1 MLDIK
6 FIRENVDIV
15 KNAIKVKGVSCD
27 LDALLKLDEKIIA
40 NKTEV
45 QGYQEKVNALS
56 KQIPVASDDDKKKMV
71 EESKNYGDKIKALE
85 KEIEPDLKK
94 YNALLMSVPQIPDPS
109 VPVGADD
116 SENVVIKTNGEIT
129 KFDFQPRDQME
140 LTELNDW
147 VDFDHIAKVSGARI
161 YALKGELARLEVALH
176 MYVLDKL
183 AKKGFRQ
190 ISCPSLCK
198 IDALFQAGHF
208 VGDDPSVMDNDVYIN
223 VIDSGNGNR
232 IGTKRQNV
240 NSRFVV
246 RFFKS
251 DTLELD
257 GFASSRLPV
266 TFSYQ
271 KYTEDY
277 YIWGYDQNDTNVDAV
292 MSSFIC
298 EGLASGLQH
307 VGDSA
312 VVKLIVP
319 FKVGPSSFQSSGE
332 PLYFPKVRYTF
343 EQ

>member
-1 MLDIK
+1 MNKILGSSLMMTAVLLITSCDKTQSYADMLKAEEKAIERLMD
-6 FIRENVDIV
+6 EEDIV
-15 KNAIKVKGVSCD
+15 VLKEYPADGVF
-27 LDALLKLDEKIIA
+27 KE
-40 NKTEV
+40 NEF
-45 QGYQEKVNALS
+45 YQ
-56 KQIPVASDDDKKKMV
+56 
-71 EESKNYGDKIKALE
+71 
-85 KEIEPDLKK
+85 
-94 YNALLMSVPQIPDPS
+94 
-109 VPVGADD
+109 
-116 SENVVIKTNGEIT
+116 
-129 KFDFQPRDQME
+129 
-140 LTELNDW
+140 
-147 VDFDHIAKVSGARI
+147 
-161 YALKGELARLEVALH
+161 
-176 MYVLDKL
+176 
-183 AKKGFRQ
+183 
-190 ISCPSLCK
+190 
-198 IDALFQAGHF
+198 
-208 VGDDPSVMDNDVYIN
+208 MDNDVYIN

-271 KYTEDY
+271 KYTEYY

>member
-1 MLDIK
+1 MNKILGSSLMMTAVLLITSCDKTQSYADMLKAEEKAIERLMD
-6 FIRENVDIV
+6 EEDIV
-15 KNAIKVKGVSCD
+15 VLKEYPADGVF
-27 LDALLKLDEKIIA
+27 KE
-40 NKTEV
+40 NEF
-45 QGYQEKVNALS
+45 YQ
-56 KQIPVASDDDKKKMV
+56 
-71 EESKNYGDKIKALE
+71 
-85 KEIEPDLKK
+85 
-94 YNALLMSVPQIPDPS
+94 
-109 VPVGADD
+109 
-116 SENVVIKTNGEIT
+116 
-129 KFDFQPRDQME
+129 
-140 LTELNDW
+140 
-147 VDFDHIAKVSGARI
+147 
-161 YALKGELARLEVALH
+161 
-176 MYVLDKL
+176 
-183 AKKGFRQ
+183 
-190 ISCPSLCK
+190 
-198 IDALFQAGHF
+198 
-208 VGDDPSVMDNDVYIN
+208 MDNDVYIN

-277 YIWGYDQNDTNVDAV
+277 YIGGYDQNDTNVDAV

>member
-1 MLDIK
+1 
-6 FIRENVDIV
+6 
-15 KNAIKVKGVSCD
+15 
-27 LDALLKLDEKIIA
+27 
-40 NKTEV
+40 
-45 QGYQEKVNALS
+45 
-56 KQIPVASDDDKKKMV
+56 
-71 EESKNYGDKIKALE
+71 
-85 KEIEPDLKK
+85 
-94 YNALLMSVPQIPDPS
+94 
-109 VPVGADD
+109 
-116 SENVVIKTNGEIT
+116 
-129 KFDFQPRDQME
+129 
-140 LTELNDW
+140 
-147 VDFDHIAKVSGARI
+147 
-161 YALKGELARLEVALH
+161 
-176 MYVLDKL
+176 
-183 AKKGFRQ
+183 
-190 ISCPSLCK
+190 
-198 IDALFQAGHF
+198 
-208 VGDDPSVMDNDVYIN
+208 MDNDVYIN

>member
-1 MLDIK
+1 MNKILGSSLMMTAVLLITSCDKTQSYADMLKAEEKAIERLMD
-6 FIRENVDIV
+6 EEDIV
-15 KNAIKVKGVSCD
+15 VLKEYPADGVF
-27 LDALLKLDEKIIA
+27 KE
-40 NKTEV
+40 NEF
-45 QGYQEKVNALS
+45 YQ
-56 KQIPVASDDDKKKMV
+56 
-71 EESKNYGDKIKALE
+71 
-85 KEIEPDLKK
+85 
-94 YNALLMSVPQIPDPS
+94 
-109 VPVGADD
+109 
-116 SENVVIKTNGEIT
+116 
-129 KFDFQPRDQME
+129 
-140 LTELNDW
+140 
-147 VDFDHIAKVSGARI
+147 
-161 YALKGELARLEVALH
+161 
-176 MYVLDKL
+176 
-183 AKKGFRQ
+183 
-190 ISCPSLCK
+190 
-198 IDALFQAGHF
+198 
-208 VGDDPSVMDNDVYIN
+208 MDNDVYIN

-277 YIWGYDQNDTNVDAV
+277 YIWRYDQNDTNVDAV

>member
-1 MLDIK
+1 MNKILGSSLMMTAVLLITSCDKTQSYADMLKAEEKAIERLMD
-6 FIRENVDIV
+6 EEDIV
-15 KNAIKVKGVSCD
+15 VLKEYPADGVF
-27 LDALLKLDEKIIA
+27 KE
-40 NKTEV
+40 NEF
-45 QGYQEKVNALS
+45 YQ
-56 KQIPVASDDDKKKMV
+56 
-71 EESKNYGDKIKALE
+71 
-85 KEIEPDLKK
+85 
-94 YNALLMSVPQIPDPS
+94 
-109 VPVGADD
+109 
-116 SENVVIKTNGEIT
+116 
-129 KFDFQPRDQME
+129 
-140 LTELNDW
+140 
-147 VDFDHIAKVSGARI
+147 
-161 YALKGELARLEVALH
+161 
-176 MYVLDKL
+176 
-183 AKKGFRQ
+183 
-190 ISCPSLCK
+190 
-198 IDALFQAGHF
+198 
-208 VGDDPSVMDNDVYIN
+208 MDNDVYIN

-271 KYTEDY
+271 KYTEVY

-319 FKVGPSSFQSSGE
+319 FKVGPSSFQQSGE

>member
-1 MLDIK
+1 MMTAVLLITSCDKTQSYADMLKAEEKSIERLMD
-6 FIRENVDIV
+6 EEDIV
-15 KNAIKVKGVSCD
+15 VLKEYPADGVF
-27 LDALLKLDEKIIA
+27 KE
-40 NKTEV
+40 NEF
-45 QGYQEKVNALS
+45 YQ
-56 KQIPVASDDDKKKMV
+56 
-71 EESKNYGDKIKALE
+71 
-85 KEIEPDLKK
+85 
-94 YNALLMSVPQIPDPS
+94 
-109 VPVGADD
+109 
-116 SENVVIKTNGEIT
+116 
-129 KFDFQPRDQME
+129 
-140 LTELNDW
+140 
-147 VDFDHIAKVSGARI
+147 
-161 YALKGELARLEVALH
+161 
-176 MYVLDKL
+176 
-183 AKKGFRQ
+183 
-190 ISCPSLCK
+190 
-198 IDALFQAGHF
+198 
-208 VGDDPSVMDNDVYIN
+208 MDNDVYIN

-257 GFASSRLPV
+257 GFSSSRLPV

-319 FKVGPSSFQSSGE
+319 FKVGPTSFQQSGE

>member
-1 MLDIK
+1 MNKILGSSLMMTAVLLITSCDKTQSYADMLKAEEKAIERLMD
-6 FIRENVDIV
+6 EEDIV
-15 KNAIKVKGVSCD
+15 VLKEYPADGVF
-27 LDALLKLDEKIIA
+27 KE
-40 NKTEV
+40 NEF
-45 QGYQEKVNALS
+45 YQ
-56 KQIPVASDDDKKKMV
+56 
-71 EESKNYGDKIKALE
+71 
-85 KEIEPDLKK
+85 
-94 YNALLMSVPQIPDPS
+94 
-109 VPVGADD
+109 
-116 SENVVIKTNGEIT
+116 
-129 KFDFQPRDQME
+129 
-140 LTELNDW
+140 
-147 VDFDHIAKVSGARI
+147 
-161 YALKGELARLEVALH
+161 
-176 MYVLDKL
+176 
-183 AKKGFRQ
+183 
-190 ISCPSLCK
+190 
-198 IDALFQAGHF
+198 
-208 VGDDPSVMDNDVYIN
+208 MDNDVYIN

-271 KYTEDY
+271 NYTEDY

>member
-1 MLDIK
+1 MNKILGSSLMMTAVLLITSCDKTQSYADMLKAEEKAIERLMD
-6 FIRENVDIV
+6 EEDIV
-15 KNAIKVKGVSCD
+15 VLKEYPADGVF
-27 LDALLKLDEKIIA
+27 KE
-40 NKTEV
+40 NEF
-45 QGYQEKVNALS
+45 YQ
-56 KQIPVASDDDKKKMV
+56 
-71 EESKNYGDKIKALE
+71 
-85 KEIEPDLKK
+85 
-94 YNALLMSVPQIPDPS
+94 
-109 VPVGADD
+109 
-116 SENVVIKTNGEIT
+116 
-129 KFDFQPRDQME
+129 
-140 LTELNDW
+140 
-147 VDFDHIAKVSGARI
+147 
-161 YALKGELARLEVALH
+161 
-176 MYVLDKL
+176 
-183 AKKGFRQ
+183 
-190 ISCPSLCK
+190 
-198 IDALFQAGHF
+198 
-208 VGDDPSVMDNDVYIN
+208 MDNDVYIN

-266 TFSYQ
+266 TFSYK

>member
-1 MLDIK
+1 MNKILGSSLMMTAVLLITSCDKTQSYADMLKAEEKAIERLMD
-6 FIRENVDIV
+6 EEDIV
-15 KNAIKVKGVSCD
+15 VLKEYPADGVF
-27 LDALLKLDEKIIA
+27 KE
-40 NKTEV
+40 NEF
-45 QGYQEKVNALS
+45 YQ
-56 KQIPVASDDDKKKMV
+56 
-71 EESKNYGDKIKALE
+71 
-85 KEIEPDLKK
+85 
-94 YNALLMSVPQIPDPS
+94 
-109 VPVGADD
+109 
-116 SENVVIKTNGEIT
+116 
-129 KFDFQPRDQME
+129 
-140 LTELNDW
+140 
-147 VDFDHIAKVSGARI
+147 
-161 YALKGELARLEVALH
+161 
-176 MYVLDKL
+176 
-183 AKKGFRQ
+183 
-190 ISCPSLCK
+190 
-198 IDALFQAGHF
+198 
-208 VGDDPSVMDNDVYIN
+208 MDNDVYIN

-232 IGTKRQNV
+232 MGTKRQNV
-240 NSRFVV
+240 TSRFVV

-271 KYTEDY
+271 KYTEVY

-319 FKVGPSSFQSSGE
+319 FKVGPSSFQQSGE

>member
-1 MLDIK
+1 MNKILGSSLMMTAVLLIT
-6 FIRENVDIV
+6 
-15 KNAIKVKGVSCD
+15 SCD
-27 LDALLKLDEKIIA
+27 KTQSYADMLKAEEKAIERLMDEENIVVLKEYPA
-40 NKTEV
+40 DGVFKENEF
-45 QGYQEKVNALS
+45 YQ
-56 KQIPVASDDDKKKMV
+56 
-71 EESKNYGDKIKALE
+71 
-85 KEIEPDLKK
+85 
-94 YNALLMSVPQIPDPS
+94 
-109 VPVGADD
+109 
-116 SENVVIKTNGEIT
+116 
-129 KFDFQPRDQME
+129 
-140 LTELNDW
+140 
-147 VDFDHIAKVSGARI
+147 
-161 YALKGELARLEVALH
+161 
-176 MYVLDKL
+176 
-183 AKKGFRQ
+183 
-190 ISCPSLCK
+190 
-198 IDALFQAGHF
+198 
-208 VGDDPSVMDNDVYIN
+208 MDNDVYIN

-319 FKVGPSSFQSSGE
+319 FKVRPSSFQSSGE

>member
-1 MLDIK
+1 MNKILGSSLMMTAVLLITSCDKTQSYADMLKAEEKAIERLMD
-6 FIRENVDIV
+6 EEDIV
-15 KNAIKVKGVSCD
+15 VLKEYPADGVF
-27 LDALLKLDEKIIA
+27 KE
-40 NKTEV
+40 NEF
-45 QGYQEKVNALS
+45 YQ
-56 KQIPVASDDDKKKMV
+56 
-71 EESKNYGDKIKALE
+71 
-85 KEIEPDLKK
+85 
-94 YNALLMSVPQIPDPS
+94 
-109 VPVGADD
+109 
-116 SENVVIKTNGEIT
+116 
-129 KFDFQPRDQME
+129 
-140 LTELNDW
+140 
-147 VDFDHIAKVSGARI
+147 
-161 YALKGELARLEVALH
+161 
-176 MYVLDKL
+176 
-183 AKKGFRQ
+183 
-190 ISCPSLCK
+190 
-198 IDALFQAGHF
+198 
-208 VGDDPSVMDNDVYIN
+208 MDNDVYIN

-232 IGTKRQNV
+232 MGTKRQNV

-271 KYTEDY
+271 KYTEVY

-319 FKVGPSSFQSSGE
+319 FKVGPSSFQQSGE

>member
-1 MLDIK
+1 MMTAVLLIT
-6 FIRENVDIV
+6 
-15 KNAIKVKGVSCD
+15 SCD
-27 LDALLKLDEKIIA
+27 KTQSYADMLKAEEKAIERLMDEENIVVLKEYPA
-40 NKTEV
+40 DGVFKENEF
-45 QGYQEKVNALS
+45 YQ
-56 KQIPVASDDDKKKMV
+56 
-71 EESKNYGDKIKALE
+71 
-85 KEIEPDLKK
+85 
-94 YNALLMSVPQIPDPS
+94 
-109 VPVGADD
+109 
-116 SENVVIKTNGEIT
+116 
-129 KFDFQPRDQME
+129 
-140 LTELNDW
+140 
-147 VDFDHIAKVSGARI
+147 
-161 YALKGELARLEVALH
+161 
-176 MYVLDKL
+176 
-183 AKKGFRQ
+183 
-190 ISCPSLCK
+190 
-198 IDALFQAGHF
+198 
-208 VGDDPSVMDNDVYIN
+208 MDNDVYIN

>member
-1 MLDIK
+1 MNKILGSSLMMTAVLLIT
-6 FIRENVDIV
+6 
-15 KNAIKVKGVSCD
+15 SCD
-27 LDALLKLDEKIIA
+27 KTQSYADMLKAEEKAIERLMDEENIVVLKEYPA
-40 NKTEV
+40 DGVFKENEF
-45 QGYQEKVNALS
+45 YQ
-56 KQIPVASDDDKKKMV
+56 
-71 EESKNYGDKIKALE
+71 
-85 KEIEPDLKK
+85 
-94 YNALLMSVPQIPDPS
+94 
-109 VPVGADD
+109 
-116 SENVVIKTNGEIT
+116 
-129 KFDFQPRDQME
+129 
-140 LTELNDW
+140 
-147 VDFDHIAKVSGARI
+147 
-161 YALKGELARLEVALH
+161 
-176 MYVLDKL
+176 
-183 AKKGFRQ
+183 
-190 ISCPSLCK
+190 
-198 IDALFQAGHF
+198 
-208 VGDDPSVMDNDVYIN
+208 MDNDVYIN

-271 KYTEDY
+271 KY

>member
-1 MLDIK
+1 MNKILGSSLMMTAVLLITSCDKTQSYADMLKAEEKAIERLMD
-6 FIRENVDIV
+6 EEDIV
-15 KNAIKVKGVSCD
+15 VLKEYPADGVF
-27 LDALLKLDEKIIA
+27 KE
-40 NKTEV
+40 NEF
-45 QGYQEKVNALS
+45 YQ
-56 KQIPVASDDDKKKMV
+56 
-71 EESKNYGDKIKALE
+71 
-85 KEIEPDLKK
+85 
-94 YNALLMSVPQIPDPS
+94 
-109 VPVGADD
+109 
-116 SENVVIKTNGEIT
+116 
-129 KFDFQPRDQME
+129 
-140 LTELNDW
+140 
-147 VDFDHIAKVSGARI
+147 
-161 YALKGELARLEVALH
+161 
-176 MYVLDKL
+176 
-183 AKKGFRQ
+183 
-190 ISCPSLCK
+190 
-198 IDALFQAGHF
+198 
-208 VGDDPSVMDNDVYIN
+208 MDNDVYIN

-232 IGTKRQNV
+232 IGTKKRQNV
-240 NSRFVV
+240 NCRFVV

-271 KYTEDY
+271 KYAEDY
-277 YIWGYDQNDTNVDAV
+277 YIWRYDQNDTNVDAV

>member
-1 MLDIK
+1 MNKILGSSLMMTAVLLITSCDKTQSYADMLKAEEKAIERLMD
-6 FIRENVDIV
+6 EEDIV
-15 KNAIKVKGVSCD
+15 VLKEYPADGVF
-27 LDALLKLDEKIIA
+27 KE
-40 NKTEV
+40 NEF
-45 QGYQEKVNALS
+45 YQ
-56 KQIPVASDDDKKKMV
+56 
-71 EESKNYGDKIKALE
+71 
-85 KEIEPDLKK
+85 
-94 YNALLMSVPQIPDPS
+94 
-109 VPVGADD
+109 
-116 SENVVIKTNGEIT
+116 
-129 KFDFQPRDQME
+129 
-140 LTELNDW
+140 
-147 VDFDHIAKVSGARI
+147 
-161 YALKGELARLEVALH
+161 
-176 MYVLDKL
+176 
-183 AKKGFRQ
+183 
-190 ISCPSLCK
+190 
-198 IDALFQAGHF
+198 
-208 VGDDPSVMDNDVYIN
+208 MDNDVYIN

-271 KYTEDY
+271 KYAEDY
-277 YIWGYDQNDTNVDAV
+277 YYWGYDQNDTNVDAV

>member
-1 MLDIK
+1 MLEDERDAIERL
-6 FIRENVDIV
+6 IDEEGIV
-15 KNAIKVKGVSCD
+15 V
-27 LDALLKLDEKIIA
+27 LDEYPADGVFKE
-40 NKTEV
+40 NEF
-45 QGYQEKVNALS
+45 YQ
-56 KQIPVASDDDKKKMV
+56 
-71 EESKNYGDKIKALE
+71 
-85 KEIEPDLKK
+85 
-94 YNALLMSVPQIPDPS
+94 
-109 VPVGADD
+109 
-116 SENVVIKTNGEIT
+116 
-129 KFDFQPRDQME
+129 
-140 LTELNDW
+140 
-147 VDFDHIAKVSGARI
+147 
-161 YALKGELARLEVALH
+161 
-176 MYVLDKL
+176 
-183 AKKGFRQ
+183 
-190 ISCPSLCK
+190 
-198 IDALFQAGHF
+198 
-208 VGDDPSVMDNDVYIN
+208 MDNDVYIN

-240 NSRFVV
+240 NCRFVV

-257 GFASSRLPV
+257 GFANPYLPV

>member
-1 MLDIK
+1 MNKILGSSLMMTAVLLITSCDKTQSYADMLKAEEKAIERLMD
-6 FIRENVDIV
+6 EEDIV
-15 KNAIKVKGVSCD
+15 VLKEYPADGVF
-27 LDALLKLDEKIIA
+27 KE
-40 NKTEV
+40 NEF
-45 QGYQEKVNALS
+45 YQ
-56 KQIPVASDDDKKKMV
+56 
-71 EESKNYGDKIKALE
+71 
-85 KEIEPDLKK
+85 
-94 YNALLMSVPQIPDPS
+94 
-109 VPVGADD
+109 
-116 SENVVIKTNGEIT
+116 
-129 KFDFQPRDQME
+129 
-140 LTELNDW
+140 
-147 VDFDHIAKVSGARI
+147 
-161 YALKGELARLEVALH
+161 
-176 MYVLDKL
+176 
-183 AKKGFRQ
+183 
-190 ISCPSLCK
+190 
-198 IDALFQAGHF
+198 
-208 VGDDPSVMDNDVYIN
+208 MDNDVYIN

-271 KYTEDY
+271 KYAEDY
-277 YIWGYDQNDTNVDAV
+277 YYWGYDQNDTNVDAV

-319 FKVGPSSFQSSGE
+319 FKVGPSSFQQSGE

>member
-1 MLDIK
+1 MNKILGSSLMMTAVLLIT
-6 FIRENVDIV
+6 
-15 KNAIKVKGVSCD
+15 SCD
-27 LDALLKLDEKIIA
+27 KTQSYADMLKAEEKAIERLMDEENIVVLKEYPA
-40 NKTEV
+40 DGVFKENEF
-45 QGYQEKVNALS
+45 YQ
-56 KQIPVASDDDKKKMV
+56 
-71 EESKNYGDKIKALE
+71 
-85 KEIEPDLKK
+85 
-94 YNALLMSVPQIPDPS
+94 
-109 VPVGADD
+109 
-116 SENVVIKTNGEIT
+116 
-129 KFDFQPRDQME
+129 
-140 LTELNDW
+140 
-147 VDFDHIAKVSGARI
+147 
-161 YALKGELARLEVALH
+161 
-176 MYVLDKL
+176 
-183 AKKGFRQ
+183 
-190 ISCPSLCK
+190 
-198 IDALFQAGHF
+198 
-208 VGDDPSVMDNDVYIN
+208 MDNDVYIN

-266 TFSYQ
+266 TF
-271 KYTEDY
+271 
-277 YIWGYDQNDTNVDAV
+277 YDQNDTNVDAV

>member
-1 MLDIK
+1 MNKILGSSLMMTAVLLITSCDKTQSYADMLKAEEKAIERLMD
-6 FIRENVDIV
+6 EEDIV
-15 KNAIKVKGVSCD
+15 VLKEYPADGVF
-27 LDALLKLDEKIIA
+27 KE
-40 NKTEV
+40 NEF
-45 QGYQEKVNALS
+45 YQ
-56 KQIPVASDDDKKKMV
+56 
-71 EESKNYGDKIKALE
+71 
-85 KEIEPDLKK
+85 
-94 YNALLMSVPQIPDPS
+94 
-109 VPVGADD
+109 
-116 SENVVIKTNGEIT
+116 
-129 KFDFQPRDQME
+129 
-140 LTELNDW
+140 
-147 VDFDHIAKVSGARI
+147 
-161 YALKGELARLEVALH
+161 
-176 MYVLDKL
+176 
-183 AKKGFRQ
+183 
-190 ISCPSLCK
+190 
-198 IDALFQAGHF
+198 
-208 VGDDPSVMDNDVYIN
+208 MDNDVYIN

-271 KYTEDY
+271 KYAEDY
-277 YIWGYDQNDTNVDAV
+277 YYWGYDQNDTNVDAV

-319 FKVGPSSFQSSGE
+319 FKVGPSSFQQSGE
-332 PLYFPKVRYTF
+332 PLYFPKVKYTF

>member
-1 MLDIK
+1 MNKILGSSLMMTAVLLITSCDKTQSYADMLKAEEKAIERLMD
-6 FIRENVDIV
+6 EEDIV
-15 KNAIKVKGVSCD
+15 VLKEYPADGVF
-27 LDALLKLDEKIIA
+27 KE
-40 NKTEV
+40 NEF
-45 QGYQEKVNALS
+45 YQ
-56 KQIPVASDDDKKKMV
+56 
-71 EESKNYGDKIKALE
+71 
-85 KEIEPDLKK
+85 
-94 YNALLMSVPQIPDPS
+94 
-109 VPVGADD
+109 
-116 SENVVIKTNGEIT
+116 
-129 KFDFQPRDQME
+129 
-140 LTELNDW
+140 
-147 VDFDHIAKVSGARI
+147 
-161 YALKGELARLEVALH
+161 
-176 MYVLDKL
+176 
-183 AKKGFRQ
+183 
-190 ISCPSLCK
+190 
-198 IDALFQAGHF
+198 
-208 VGDDPSVMDNDVYIN
+208 MDNDVYIN

-251 DTLELD
+251 DT
-257 GFASSRLPV
+257 PV